1 MKKLSLLK
9 LNDPKVLEK
18 EELKKVKGGSC
29 RDMDCEC
36 NGYFEGKNG
45 SAFVNQTLDLND
57 NAGYIPH

>member
-29 RDMDCEC
+29 QSWLCGCTANQDVLWVDNELERRDKV
-36 NGYFEGKNG
+36 GYF
-45 SAFVNQTLDLND
+45 
-57 NAGYIPH
+57 

>member
-29 RDMDCEC
+29 QAWLCNCTVKQDVLEVDNELEERDKV
-36 NGYFEGKNG
+36 GYF
-45 SAFVNQTLDLND
+45 
-57 NAGYIPH
+57 